1 MLAFWFDVQ
10 RLSNIYIVSHTI
22 LVEVLFDDET
32 IRMPYMDVRKHEH
45 KNKQIKAKSIA
56 IGELFK
62 KKKEKQSGYFAVEV
76 LTSKWRL
83 SCLN

>member
-45 KNKQIKAKSIA
+45 KNKQINCNWRI
-56 IGELFK
+56 IQ
-62 KKKEKQSGYFAVEV
+62 KKKENKADI
-76 LTSKWRL
+76 LPLKCWRQ
-83 SCLN
+83 NED

>member
-1 MLAFWFDVQ
+1 MFSVYP
-10 RLSNIYIVSHTI
+10 IYIVSHTI

-32 IRMPYMDVRKHEH
+32 IRMPYMDLRKHEH

-76 LTSKWRL
+76 LTSK
-83 SCLN
+83 